1 VLACPGL
8 SEDDMTNQRDSTPIS
23 QADFMQLLSRQTE
36 AGAALVTAGLVED
49 WLEKLLLT
57 AGRRLSNKT
66 AKGIFM
72 GLGPLSSFSAK
83 IEIAYMFELI
93 DKGVRDDP
101 RIVKT
106 IRNRFAHTTRFVH
119 FESEHIAKE
128 CRKLSNWKDGANSQ
142 GIFQDRALECING
155 LRSRMDILMYA
166 KALKDEPSV
175 NIDDDE
181 E

>member
-1 VLACPGL
+1 
-8 SEDDMTNQRDSTPIS
+8 MTDQRGPAPIS
-23 QADFMQLLSRQTE
+23 QADFMQILSRQTE
-36 AGAALVTAGLVED
+36 AGAALVTSGLIED

-57 AGRRLSNKT
+57 AGRPLSNKT
-66 AKGIFM
+66 AKGIFV

-93 DKGVRDDP
+93 DKAMRDDL
-101 RIVKT
+101 RTIKT
-106 IRNRFAHTTRFVH
+106 IRNRFAHTTHFVY
-119 FESEHIAKE
+119 FESEQIARE
-128 CRKLSNWKDGANSQ
+128 CRKLSNWKDGVNGQA
-142 GIFQDRALECING
+142 IFQDRALECINHMQ
-155 LRSRMDILMYA
+155 SKMNVLMYA